1 MNLVQRYKKPTPKF
15 FKTLRNIGI
24 ALATAGGA
32 IIAAPIALP
41 AAVVTVATYMTVA
54 GTVATAVSQAV
65 VSDDDKELKQ
75 EELRDG
81 LKKQLESENK

>member
-1 MNLVQRYKKPTPKF
+1 MNIVERYKKPTPKF

-32 IIAAPIALP
+32 IIAAPISMP
-41 AAVVTVATYMTVA
+41 AIVVTIATYMTVA

-65 VSDDDKELKQ
+65 VTDDEN
-75 EELRDG
+75 EETDEVDDG
-81 LKKQLESENK
+81 L

>member
-1 MNLVQRYKKPTPKF
+1 MNIVERYKKPTPKF

-32 IIAAPIALP
+32 IIAAPISMP
-41 AAVVTVATYMTVA
+41 AIVVTVATYLTVA

-65 VSDDDKELKQ
+65 VTDDEN
-75 EELRDG
+75 EETDENDDG
-81 LKKQLESENK
+81 L